1 MFDPAL
7 LLSALLRMAV
17 AYAIA
22 FVIGRERERDERS
35 AGVRTFPIVA
45 ISACAY
51 VILTNYVVATADAQ
65 SRALQGLIIGIGFV
79 GGGAIVK
86 DAERVRGT
94 ATAAGIWATSIAG
107 AAAGYGRFELAILV
121 GGITYLTL
129 LLGQRLDREPPV
141 DSGG

>member
-1 MFDPAL
+1 MFDPGL
-7 LLSALLRMAV
+7 FLVALLRLGV

-22 FVIGRERERDERS
+22 FIIGRERERDDQS

-45 ISACAY
+45 ISSCAF
-51 VILTNYVVATADAQ
+51 VILTNQVVNTPDAQ
-65 SRALQGLIIGIGFV
+65 SRALQGLIMGIGFI

-94 ATAAGIWATSIAG
+94 ATAAGIWATSVAG

-121 GGITYLTL
+121 GVVTYLTL
-129 LLGQRLDREPPV
+129 RLGKRLDIGPHTDKRA
-141 DSGG
+141 

>member
-7 LLSALLRMAV
+7 LLTALLRLAV

-22 FVIGRERERDERS
+22 FVIGREREHDERS
-35 AGVRTFPIVA
+35 AGIRTFPIVA
-45 ISACAY
+45 ISSCAF
-51 VILTNYVVATADAQ
+51 VILTGQVVDTPDAQ
-65 SRALQGLIIGIGFV
+65 SRALQGLIMGIGFI

-107 AAAGYGRFELAILV
+107 AAAGYGRFELAILI
-121 GGITYLTL
+121 GLITYLTL
-129 LLGQRLDREPPV
+129 RLGQKLDVEPPT
-141 DSGG
+141 DKRP